1 MQYNNNVKFYTR
13 SVFLTTSKLTLNFVL
28 RLLVSDP
35 GKNMT
40 TRTLAKIARKYNS
53 VILFQDVGAA
63 YPNYKLTPWDVNNPG
78 EIGSHSAR
86 QST

>member
-1 MQYNNNVKFYTR
+1 MYDEGTMLDFKRHVEIYKMQYNNNVKFYTR

-40 TRTLAKIARKYNS
+40 TRTLAKNS
-53 VILFQDVGAA
+53 KKV
-63 YPNYKLTPWDVNNPG
+63 
-78 EIGSHSAR
+78 
-86 QST
+86 